1 MRSVGGVGFWFV
13 IVGFVVYSLFAD
25 GKLDLWLSRLLYDS
39 PSQAFIWGKSEFV
52 DLVLYRGH
60 KWLMT
65 ALAFGVIVWGI
76 RAVWTRR
83 AGFGPKHL
91 AVGILGTVCI
101 IVAVG
106 ALKKITGIDCP
117 WSIDEFGGDRPFIPM
132 QEIVHLAF
140 DGRVGQGQCFPA
152 GHSTGGLFLLAWA
165 AAVYDTSRL
174 LAAWLISLGMVLGLL
189 MGLVR
194 MAQGAHFLSHVIWA
208 MWLSALLA
216 YLLWVVVLRPS
227 VILSDTNYEV
237 AS

>member
-1 MRSVGGVGFWFV
+1 MRSLGRAGFWFAVSGLV
-13 IVGFVVYSLFAD
+13 IYSLFAD
-25 GKLDLWLSRLLYDS
+25 GKLDLWLTRQLYDGS
-39 PSQAFIWGKSEFV
+39 LQAFVWGKSEFV

-65 ALAFGVIVWGI
+65 LVAFGLIVWGA
-76 RAVWTRR
+76 RAVWTHRR
-83 AGFGPKHL
+83 GFGPKHL
-91 AVGILGTVCI
+91 AVGIIGTVFI

-117 WSIDEFGGDRPFIPM
+117 WSIDEFGGAMPFIPM
-132 QEIVHLAF
+132 QEVIRLAL
-140 DGRVGQGQCFPA
+140 DGQVGQGRCFPA

-165 AAVYDTSRL
+165 AALYDTSRH
-174 LAAWLISLGMVLGLL
+174 ASAWLIASGLLLGFL

-216 YLLWVVVLRPS
+216 YLFWVVLLRPNAT
-227 VILSDTNYEV
+227 VSDKRHEI

>member
-1 MRSVGGVGFWFV
+1 MRSVGRAGFWFAV
-13 IVGFVVYSLFAD
+13 SGFVIYSLFAD

-39 PSQAFIWGKSEFV
+39 SSQTFVWEKSEFV

-65 ALAFGVIVWGI
+65 LVAFGLILWGA
-76 RAVWTRR
+76 RAVRTHRS
-83 AGFGPKHL
+83 GFDPKHL
-91 AVGILGTVCI
+91 AVGIIGTVCI

-117 WSIDEFGGDRPFIPM
+117 WSINEFGGAMPFIPM
-132 QEIVHLAF
+132 QEVVRLALE
-140 DGRVGQGQCFPA
+140 GQVGQGRCFPA

-165 AAVYDTSRL
+165 AALYESSRRSS
-174 LAAWLISLGMVLGLL
+174 AWLIAAGLLLGLL

-194 MAQGAHFLSHVIWA
+194 MAQGAHFLSHVIWSI
-208 MWLSALLA
+208 WFSALVA

-227 VILSDTNYEV
+227 RIFSYKNYEV